1 MTTQVLDVY
10 DSDDPQK
17 VIEIAVDT
25 LQADQVVA
33 FPTETV
39 YGLGAAVNDV
49 TAIEKI
55 FEIKGRPESQVLT
68 LAINAPSALTAFAP
82 DSSTL
87 ARRLARRCWPGPLTM
102 VVDATAENSFVQ
114 SLPEEVLPY
123 IAPQGWV
130 GLRVPSNEVLLTVLD
145 KLQQPIALTS
155 ANKSGEADAT
165 TAQEV
170 ADQLGSELS
179 LVIDGG
185 PTKIGTPSTVIKLD
199 NDKITIL
206 RGGALDNHSLVEL
219 AQPEIV
225 IICTGNT
232 CRSPMAEALLKKKLA
247 DKLGCPIADLNIRV
261 QSAGIAAAQGS
272 PAALQAVQ
280 VMHEQGLD
288 LNDHES
294 QQLHYQTAR
303 DADLLLTLS
312 NSHRRAIIGEWP
324 EFEDKTFAIDPD
336 GGDVADPYGAP
347 VDVYHAC
354 AEQISGLLD
363 QRLPEI
369 LRLQPP
375 ENLLG
380 DN

>member
-68 LAINAPSALTAFAP
+68 LAINDASALTAFAP

-232 CRSPMAEALLKKKLA
+232 CRSPMTEALLKKKLA

-280 VMHEQGLD
+280 AMHEQGLD

-324 EFEDKTFAIDPD
+324 EFEDKTFTIDPD

-354 AEQISGLLD
+354 AERISGLLD

>member
-10 DSDDPQK
+10 DADDPQK

-68 LAINAPSALTAFAP
+68 LAINDASALTAFAP
-82 DSSTL
+82 DSSVL
-87 ARRLARRCWPGPLTM
+87 AKRLARRCWPGPLTM
-102 VVDATAENSFVQ
+102 VVDATAESSFVQ
-114 SLPEEVLPY
+114 SLPEEVIPY

-199 NDKITIL
+199 DDKITIL
-206 RGGALDNHSLVEL
+206 RGGALDDHSLVDL

-247 DKLGCPIADLNIRV
+247 DKLGCSIEDLNIRV

-294 QQLHYQTAR
+294 QQLRYQTAR

-354 AEQISGLLD
+354 AQQISDLLD

-369 LRLQPP
+369 LGLQPP